1 MNRYLIGS
9 QALATA
15 GHSPLWA
22 RPMSAASAIG
32 IVTRSLAALN
42 DRCAQGVPSACESAR
57 VLGNIAATIHT
68 RKVDPLPDQAA
79 DVLARAAEDAAGE
92 HVGEEAAAAVPAQPS
107 AQPEQE
113 EGGDEFA
120 DSLLS
125 DFGYETQARHEVVD
139 EGNDYSGD
147 EEDEFE
153 AIEPGN
159 EEQDNYGGGEYVVGV
174 AVLEWD
180 NHNTYQPGEIVYC
193 GQKHW
198 RALRQIDPPLL
209 PLFMDGDVPGKSDAW
224 REVSPAEVYAGN
236 TAGVDAHVLGM
247 FDIGSAQLRMNA
259 LKPVTV
265 GIAKSLVHGGQQVM
279 AVAQK
284 IARTKGLPDTNT
296 LQTTV
301 GHLQWHAD
309 KLAGIKDDN
318 AIYASGDDVKKW
330 GMQAFIESN
339 AVEEGAAYLDEAWS
353 AMWAE
358 IGAKLAALP
367 REIVQAAAKL
377 PGQAFEAVTGIPS
390 WAFWLGAAV
399 IVGGVVYGIFKILS
413 GPAGGAVV
421 GHYLRR

>member
-9 QALATA
+9 QALAA
-15 GHSPLWA
+15 AHSPLWA
-22 RPMSAASAIG
+22 RPMSATSALG
-32 IVTRSLAALN
+32 IVTRSLTALN
-42 DRCAQGVPSACESAR
+42 DRCAEGVPSACESAR
-57 VLGNIAATIHT
+57 QLGNIAATILT
-68 RKVDPLPDQAA
+68 RKIDPLPDQAA
-79 DVLARAAEDAAGE
+79 DVLAHAAETIDE
-92 HVGEEAAAAVPAQPS
+92 HVVGEAATAAAAAPE
-107 AQPEQE
+107 EQE
-113 EGGDEFA
+113 EDEFA

-153 AIEPGN
+153 AIEPGD
-159 EEQDNYGGGEYVVGV
+159 EEQDNYGGGEYVIGI

-180 NHNTYQPGEIVYC
+180 NHNSYRPGEIVYF

-198 RALRQIDPPLL
+198 RALRQVDPPFL
-209 PLFMDGDVPGKSDAW
+209 PALMDGDVPGKSDAW
-224 REVSPAEVYAGN
+224 QQAPPAEVYAGN
-236 TAGVDAHVLGM
+236 VAATAADVLGM
-247 FDIGSAQLRMNA
+247 FDIGSAQLKMNA

-279 AVAQK
+279 AVAQT

-309 KLAGIKDDN
+309 KLAAIKDDN
-318 AIYASGDDVKKW
+318 AIYASGDDIKKW
-330 GMQAFIESN
+330 GMQAFIEANS
-339 AVEEGAAYLDEAWS
+339 VEEGAAYLDEAWS

-358 IGAKLAALP
+358 ISTKLQELP
-367 REIVQAAAKL
+367 REILQAAAKL
-377 PGQAFEAVTGIPS
+377 PGQAFQGLTGIPP

-399 IVGGVVYGIFKILS
+399 IVGGLVYGIFKILS
-413 GPAGGAVV
+413 GPAGGAVAS
-421 GHYLRR
+421 HYLRRY

>member
-15 GHSPLWA
+15 GDLLWA
-22 RPMSAASAIG
+22 RPMSATSALG

-42 DRCAQGVPSACESAR
+42 ERCARGVPSACESAR

-68 RKVDPLPDQAA
+68 RKIDPLPNQAA
-79 DVLARAAEDAAGE
+79 DILARAAEDATNQRVVGE
-92 HVGEEAAAAVPAQPS
+92 EEAAAATSS
-107 AQPEQE
+107 AQPFQE

-153 AIEPGN
+153 AIKPGN
-159 EEQDNYGGGEYVVGV
+159 EEQDTYGGGEYVVGV

-180 NHNTYQPGEIVYC
+180 NHNTYHPGEIVYC

-198 RALRQIDPPLL
+198 RALRQVDPPAL
-209 PLFMDGDVPGKSDAW
+209 PTFMDGDVPGKSDAW

-236 TAGVDAHVLGM
+236 VAGDVLGM

-279 AVAQK
+279 AVANTTAAQH
-284 IARTKGLPDTNT
+284 GLPG
-296 LQTTV
+296 QTARDGVV
-301 GHLQWHAD
+301 GHLQWHAN
-309 KLAGIKDDN
+309 KLAGLKN
-318 AIYASGDDVKKW
+318 GQALYASGDDVKLYAMRAW
-330 GMQAFIESN
+330 IEAN
-339 AVEEGAAYLDEAWS
+339 AVEEGAAYLDEAWT

-358 IGAKLAALP
+358 IGAELAALP
-367 REIVQAAAKL
+367 KEILQAARNL
-377 PGQAFEAVTGIPS
+377 PGQIFEGATGIPP

-399 IVGGVVYGIFKILS
+399 IVGGLVYGIFKILS

-421 GHYLRR
+421 GHYLRRR